1 MHSITIAIPLPLDLS
16 IPDYLTMTT
25 QAHRRRE
32 PTNALVSLNHTLVLR
47 SLSMEA
53 VSRL

>member
-1 MHSITIAIPLPLDLS
+1 MHSITIAVPLPPDLS

-32 PTNALVSLNHTLVLR
+32 PTDALMSLNYTLVLR
-47 SLSMEA
+47 LLSMEA